1 MKTPQVKPDWATGI
15 YIGNGVVAKAPQGG
29 EDIRTKVRRMT
40 DEELTFAMKD
50 VREAMRQHEFGSP
63 YHNKLMREYDEILEQ
78 MSQNCIREYQ
88 KRYGS

>member
-15 YIGNGVVAKAPQGG
+15 YIGNGVVA

-78 MSQNCIREYQ
+78 MSQNCLREYA
-88 KRYGS
+88 KRYGI

>member
-15 YIGNGVVAKAPQGG
+15 YIGNGVVA
-29 EDIRTKVRRMT
+29 EDIRTKVARMT
-40 DEELTFAMKD
+40 DEELTNAMND

-63 YHNKLMREYDEILEQ
+63 YHNKLMREYDEILER
-78 MSQNCIREYQ
+78 MSQNCVREYQ

>member
-15 YIGNGVVAKAPQGG
+15 YIGNGVVA

-63 YHNKLMREYDEILEQ
+63 YHNKLMREYDEILER
-78 MSQNCIREYQ
+78 MSQNCAREYA
-88 KRYGS
+88 KRHGI

>member
-15 YIGNGVVAKAPQGG
+15 YIGNGVVA

-40 DEELTFAMKD
+40 DEQLTFAMND

-78 MSQNCIREYQ
+78 MSQNCLREYA

>member
-15 YIGNGVVAKAPQGG
+15 YIGNGVVA

-63 YHNKLMREYDEILEQ
+63 YHNKLMREYDEILER
-78 MSQNCIREYQ
+78 MSQNCLREYA
-88 KRYGS
+88 KRYGI